1 MNVMIYKDK
10 ETASRA
16 AATIIAAQ
24 ILQKPNS
31 VLGLATGSSPEL
43 TYKNLVRLFQ
53 EGVISFAD
61 VTSFNLDEYIGLDR
75 EHPQSYY
82 HYMKENLFS
91 HVDIEE
97 DQFFVPNGV
106 AEDPEIECYDYEE
119 AIESYGGIDLQLL
132 GLGGNG
138 HIGFNEPSDVFAPM
152 THVVD
157 LAAGTIEA
165 NSRFFESID
174 QVPTT
179 AISMGTG
186 SIMKAKRI
194 LLIAFG
200 EAKADAVAAMVNG
213 KIMPEVQASL
223 LQVHP
228 DVTVL
233 VDEAA
238 ASKLQ

>member
-31 VLGLATGSSPEL
+31 VLGLATGSSPIL
-43 TYKNLVRLFQ
+43 TYKNLVRLYE

-61 VTSFNLDEYIGLDR
+61 VTSFNLDEYIGLDAN
-75 EHPQSYY
+75 HPQSY
-82 HYMKENLFS
+82 HHFMRENLFN
-91 HVDIEE
+91 HVDIDEGG
-97 DQFFVPNGV
+97 FFIPNGIADDSEV
-106 AEDPEIECYDYEE
+106 ECLEYEE
-119 AIESYGGIDLQLL
+119 KIDLYGGIDLQLL
-132 GLGGNG
+132 GIGGNG
-138 HIGFNEPSDVFAPM
+138 HIGFNEPSDHFAPM

-157 LAAGTIEA
+157 LAEETIMA

-174 QVPTT
+174 EVPTT

-186 SIMKAKRI
+186 SIMKAKSI
-194 LLIAFG
+194 LLLAFG
-200 EAKADAVAAMVNG
+200 EAKAEAVYNMVNG
-213 KIMPEVQASL
+213 KISPLSQASL
-223 LQVHP
+223 LQVHN

-233 VDEAA
+233 VDEDAA
-238 ASKLQ
+238 KLLQ

>member
-31 VLGLATGSSPEL
+31 VLGLATGGSPVL
-43 TYKNLVRLFQ
+43 TYQNLVKLYE

-61 VTSFNLDEYIGLDR
+61 VTTFNLDEYLGLDPS
-75 EHPQSYY
+75 HHQSYY
-82 HYMKENLFS
+82 SFMQQNLFNF
-91 HVDIEE
+91 VDISS
-97 DQFFVPNGV
+97 DQYFVPSGV
-106 AEDPEIECYDYEE
+106 AEDPEQECFDYEE
-119 AIESYGGIDLQLL
+119 KIELYGGIDLQLL
-132 GLGGNG
+132 GIGGNG
-138 HIGFNEPSDVFAPM
+138 HIGFNEPSDHFAPT
-152 THVVD
+152 THIVD
-157 LAAGTIEA
+157 LADETIEA
-165 NSRFFESID
+165 NSRFFQSKDE
-174 QVPTT
+174 VPTK

-186 SIMKAKRI
+186 SIMKAKKI

-200 EAKADAVAAMVNG
+200 SNKADAVQAMVNG
-213 KIMPEVQASL
+213 EVSPNCQASL

-233 VDEAA
+233 VDEEAA
-238 ASKLQ
+238 AKL